1 MFLFLRR
8 PEDLDQEE
16 RGTILQLRQSHPEL
30 DLAYTLVQE
39 FAKMLRTRTW
49 ENLDAWLAKAVASQ
63 IPEFQSFV
71 LGIERDKAAVQAGLT
86 RPASN
91 GIVEGKVN
99 KLKLI
104 KRMGYGR
111 AGFPL
116 LCQRVLHAL

>member
-1 MFLFLRR
+1 
-8 PEDLDQEE
+8 
-16 RGTILQLRQSHPEL
+16 
-30 DLAYTLVQE
+30 
-39 FAKMLRTRTW
+39 MLRTRTG
-49 ENLDAWLAKAVASQ
+49 ENLDPWLAKAVASQ

-86 RPASN
+86 RPESN

-111 AGFPL
+111 AAFPL
-116 LCQRVLHAL
+116 LRQRVLHAL

>member
-8 PEDLDQEE
+8 PLRLGS
-16 RGTILQLRQSHPEL
+16 RGARDHSSTPPKPSRIGPDVYSCAGVCQNAAHTQRG
-30 DLAYTLVQE
+30 
-39 FAKMLRTRTW
+39 
-49 ENLDAWLAKAVASQ
+49 NLDAWLAKAVASQ

-86 RPASN
+86 RPESN

-116 LCQRVLHAL
+116 LRQRVLHAL